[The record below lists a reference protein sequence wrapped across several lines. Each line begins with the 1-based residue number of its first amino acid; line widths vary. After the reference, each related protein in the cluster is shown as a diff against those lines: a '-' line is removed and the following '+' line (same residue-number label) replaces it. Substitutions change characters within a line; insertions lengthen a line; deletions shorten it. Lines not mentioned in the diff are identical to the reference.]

1 MNAKM
6 NKGVTGG
13 AFLMGAG
20 LLVSV
25 VNYALSIVLSWT
37 LTPDDY
43 GRIGVSQGFIF
54 LGVWFLVEG
63 FPRVAART
71 LSRVDEDGVT
81 AVYPIIKGA
90 LLGNLLLG
98 LVIAGG
104 LEVAYSAGIL
114 RLDGSYRLL
123 LLWVSLTILFL
134 AVRMPFDAALQGR
147 FRFGKLGVVRLVEV
161 VLQFGTAVYL
171 VRRGYGANGALA
183 GFAIGTGLS
192 MLFSIWLARD
202 VPFLQARGW
211 PAAEIIQ
218 ALRPVLPFLI
228 ANLGGVLMLNVDLL
242 AVKFLVPPEQSD
254 LISGYYQVTA
264 VLARIPYFIA
274 QILLLMVFPAVSRAS
289 KQPAE
294 ANEIAR
300 QGIQLIL
307 FGVLAINIIL
317 FAAPEAVIRFF
328 FAPDYLVAA
337 NALRWQAVAVSF
349 IITAIALAIISQAQ
363 DETFWPAVALPAGFV
378 VQMAVAVWAIP
389 RFLMMGAPVASGLAG
404 LTALALMGQAVWR
417 RFPGML
423 AISWQAVAKGLALL
437 GLLLACFVVMPPGG
451 RPFTVVWG
459 LVSVALYGTAVYKSG
474 LIKPAFVLALFAGE
488 KVEQEDALAR
498 ETAMADPQP
507 TT

>member
-6 NKGVTGG
+6 NKGAAGG
-13 AFLMGAG
+13 AFLMVAG

-43 GRIGVSQGFIF
+43 GRIGVSQGLIF
-54 LGVWFLVEG
+54 LGAWFLAEG
-63 FPRVAART
+63 FPRVAARV
-71 LSRVDEDGVT
+71 LSRVDEDGLT

-98 LVIAGG
+98 GVITGG
-104 LEVAYSAGIL
+104 LEAAYRAGVL

-123 LLWVSLTILFL
+123 VLWVTLTILFL
-134 AVRMPFDAALQGR
+134 AVRMPFDAVLQGR
-147 FRFGKLGVVRLVEV
+147 FRFGKLGAVRLVEV

-171 VRRGYGANGALA
+171 VWQGYGANGALA

-192 MLFSIWLARD
+192 LPVSVWLGRD
-202 VPFLQARGW
+202 VPVMQARGW
-211 PAAEIIQ
+211 PAAEILQ

-242 AVKFLVPPEQSD
+242 AVKFLVPPAQSD

-274 QILLLMVFPAVSRAS
+274 QILLLMVFPVVSRAS
-289 KQPAE
+289 TQPAKV
-294 ANEIAR
+294 NQITR
-300 QGIQLIL
+300 QGLQLIL
-307 FGVLAINIIL
+307 FGVLAINVIL
-317 FAAPEAVIRFF
+317 MAAPEAVIRFF

-337 NALRWQAVAVSF
+337 TVLRWQALAVGF
-349 IITAIALAIISQAQ
+349 IIAAIALAIISQAR

-389 RFLMMGAPVASGLAG
+389 RFLMLGAPVATGLAG
-404 LTALALMGQAVWR
+404 LTALALMGQAVR
-417 RFPGML
+417 RHFPGVL
-423 AISWQAVAKGLALL
+423 SVSWQAVVKGVALL
-437 GLLLACFVVMPPGG
+437 GLLFVCFVVMPPGG
-451 RPFTVVWG
+451 RPFIVAWG

-474 LIKPAFVLALFAGE
+474 LIDPAFVLALFAGE
-488 KVEQEDALAR
+488 KAEQEDVLAG
-498 ETAMADPQP
+498 ETAVFNRQP